1 VLRHRPNLVDNFD
14 QTDKKMT
21 MALSSADIIHTST
34 STSIITTTNTT
45 TILGIDYNN
54 KQIT

>member
-1 VLRHRPNLVDNFD
+1 
-14 QTDKKMT
+14 MT